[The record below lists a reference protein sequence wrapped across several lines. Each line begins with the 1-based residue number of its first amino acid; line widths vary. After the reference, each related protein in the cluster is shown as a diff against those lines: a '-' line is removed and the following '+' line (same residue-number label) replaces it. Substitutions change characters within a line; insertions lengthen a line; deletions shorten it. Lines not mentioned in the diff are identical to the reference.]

1 LAALKKLYFVR
12 TYAAIRRFVGRLAEY
27 ELWAVCL
34 MIAASFVWLSLLPA
48 AVITA
53 AVFWLLRW
61 IGTGRVSRRT
71 PVDGAVILL
80 IVMGLVSLW
89 VSAVP
94 AITIPQVYRLLTGIA
109 FFYAIVNW
117 CNSPKRLRI
126 LLLGATL
133 AGLLLAIFAA
143 VSVQWPIGK
152 LLYIS
157 RQLYEKFSVLVSDTV
172 HPNVLAGSLII
183 LLPIPLAGVL
193 FGWGKTSRSEKI
205 LYIEAIIVMLVV
217 LALTQSRGAWMALC
231 VVLLTLV
238 ILRWRLGWLI
248 LVPVT
253 ILAVGVVSRLGTS
266 QIQEKAFSGGSIS
279 NWDGRKE
286 IWLRGIYMIQDFPFT
301 GIGMGLF
308 GKAADLL
315 YPFSSLTS
323 GAIEHAHNLFLQVAV
338 DLGVP
343 GLIAWLTILLVVTAI
358 AWQLY
363 RYGYKQQEIQCAALG
378 AGLLCSQIALVVHG
392 MTDAVTWG
400 MVRPAPLVWAIWG
413 LAVATGIIY
422 QNSSKSPEN
431 TRTTGPVNTSE

>member
-1 LAALKKLYFVR
+1 MKKLYFVR
-12 TYAAIRRFVGRLAEY
+12 TYAAIRRFAGRLAEY
-27 ELWAVCL
+27 ELWAVSL

-53 AVFWLLRW
+53 AFFWLLRW
-61 IGTGRVSRRT
+61 ISTGRVFRRT

-133 AGLLLAIFAA
+133 AGLLLAIFA
-143 VSVQWPIGK
+143 VISVQWPAGK
-152 LLYIS
+152 LLFIS
-157 RQLYEKFSVLVSDTV
+157 RELYERFRILVSDSV
-172 HPNVLAGSLII
+172 HPNVIAGSLII
-183 LLPIPLAGVL
+183 LLPIPLAGLL
-193 FGWGKTSRSEKI
+193 FGWGKRSRSEKI
-205 LYIEAIIVMLVV
+205 IYSEAIIMMLVV
-217 LALTQSRGAWMALC
+217 LALTQSRGAWIAIGM
-231 VVLLTLV
+231 VLLTLL
-238 ILRWRLGWLI
+238 ILKWRLSWLI
-248 LVPVT
+248 LVPVM
-253 ILAVGVVSRLGTS
+253 ILAVGVVSRLGMP
-266 QIQEKAFSGGSIS
+266 QILEKLFSGGSIS

-286 IWLRGIYMIQDFPFT
+286 IWSRAIYMIQDFPFS

-323 GAIEHAHNLFLQVAV
+323 GAIEHAHNLILQVAV
-338 DLGVP
+338 DLGIP
-343 GLIAWLTILLVVTAI
+343 GLIAWLAILVVVA
-358 AWQLY
+358 ARSWQIY
-363 RYGYKQQEIQCAALG
+363 RYGRSQQEIQWSALG
-378 AGLLCSQIALVVHG
+378 AGLLGSQIALVVHG

-413 LAVATGIIY
+413 LAVAAGIIY
-422 QNSSKSPEN
+422 LNSSKSPEN
-431 TRTTGPVNTSE
+431 TRTTGPVNVRE